1 MRKIICLAVVVLM
14 FALVGCAG
22 QKVAITKSN
31 VPSLKGTWEGTLGY
45 GFYEGASGP
54 AKLEILNDTV
64 PLKAKLTINVP
75 QIVATGFGIPAGQNV
90 LEADNGKITNAGT
103 VLWGSGDA
111 AKGTF
116 EVSLKGEKALDAW
129 FFFKGMR
136 GDGTFTK
143 K

>member
-14 FALVGCAG
+14 IALVGCAG
-22 QKVAITKSN
+22 QKVAITQSN

-64 PLKAKLTINVP
+64 PLKAKLTMNVP
-75 QIVATGFGIPAGQNV
+75 QIVATGFGIPAGNNV
-90 LEADNGKITNAGT
+90 LENDNGKLTNAGT
-103 VLWGSGDA
+103 VLWTGADA
-111 AKGTF
+111 AKASF
-116 EVSLKGEKALDAW
+116 EVSLKGEKSLNAW

-136 GDGTFTK
+136 GDGNFTK